1 MEGESWK
8 GQGSHPQGEGYIL
21 RGPEGGRDAVRFA
34 FYIQP
39 GSEVKSLSRVRLFAT
54 PWTQPARL
62 LCSWGFSRQG
72 SWSGLICPPPGNLP
86 DPGIEP
92 RSPTLQTGSL
102 PSDPPGKT
110 LMVLNQ

>member
-54 PWTQPARL
+54 PWTAACSAPLFMGFLQARL
-62 LCSWGFSRQG
+62 LEWVDMPSSRE
-72 SWSGLICPPPGNLP
+72 SSR
-86 DPGIEP
+86 P
-92 RSPTLQTGSL
+92 R
-102 PSDPPGKT
+102 D
-110 LMVLNQ
+110 